1 MLENLIKQREILKLE
16 NITKA
21 FPGVLA
27 NDRININLLEGEI
40 HAILGENGAGKTT
53 LMNILYGLYNADEG
67 KIYLDG
73 TPIEIHSPK
82 DAINKGI
89 GMVHQHFMLILQLT
103 IMENIILG
111 KETAKGGILDMNSA
125 EKVVKQYSE
134 KFGLHVN
141 PKAKIM
147 DTSVGIQ
154 QRVEILKALYHGAN
168 ILVLDEPTSVLT
180 PQEVVELFKVIK
192 SLTAKGM
199 SVFFITHKLEE
210 VVAISDRVTVV
221 RDGRVVDTRKT
232 KDTNKVEL
240 ARMMV
245 GRDVVLTVTK
255 DKVEKGDVVLNIKNL
270 EALDYR
276 NLRAI
281 NGVNIQVREG
291 EIVGIA
297 GVAGNGQAEL
307 EEVLSGLRKAH
318 KGNIYFKDKDIT
330 HISTRDRLRM
340 GISHIS
346 QDRLGR
352 GLIVDF
358 NITENII
365 LGDHDRKPYAN
376 GLILNFTSILNETEK
391 LIGEFDIRTPSP
403 FLPVHSLS
411 GGNQQKL
418 IVARE
423 FNREPDLLIAN
434 QPTRGLDVGAIEF
447 VHNQLLRFRREKKAI
462 LLISLELEEIM
473 SLSDR
478 ILVIY
483 EGEIIKEFK
492 SSEATKELVGYYM
505 MGGEKKKINHEEMR
519 A

>member
-1 MLENLIKQREILKLE
+1 MEKLNKKKEILRLE
-16 NITKA
+16 NITKV

-27 NDRININLLEGEI
+27 NDKISINLLEGEI

-53 LMNILYGLYNADEG
+53 LMNILYGLYKADEG
-67 KIYLDG
+67 KIFLNG
-73 TPIEIHSPK
+73 KITEINSPK

-89 GMVHQHFMLILQLT
+89 GMVHQHFMLIPQLT

-111 KETAKGGILDMNSA
+111 KETAKGGILNMNSA
-125 EKVVKQYSE
+125 EEVVKQYS
-134 KFGLHVN
+134 KKLGLRVN

-147 DTSVGIQ
+147 DTSVGMQ

-168 ILVLDEPTSVLT
+168 ILILDEPTAVLT

-192 SLTAKGM
+192 SLTAEGM
-199 SVFFITHKLEE
+199 SIFFITHKLEE
-210 VVAISDRVTVV
+210 VIAISDRVTVV
-221 RDGRVVDTRKT
+221 RDGRVVNTRNT
-232 KDTNKVEL
+232 KNTNKVEL

-276 NLRAI
+276 NLTAI
-281 NGVNIQVREG
+281 KGVNIQVREG

-297 GVAGNGQAEL
+297 GVDGNGQAEL

-365 LGDHDRKPYAN
+365 LGDHNQKPYAN
-376 GLILNFTSILNETEK
+376 GLILNSASIVNETEK
-391 LIGEFDIRTPSP
+391 LISEFDIRTPSP

-423 FNREPDLLIAN
+423 FNREPDLLIVN

-447 VHNQLLRFRREKKAI
+447 VHNQLLRLRREKKAI

-505 MGGEKKKINHEEMR
+505 MGGEKKKMNREEMR